1 MVEKQNRKYIIDHT
15 NPEKEKRQNKNMSF
29 IASLLSRSS
38 SFSSCSFSKL
48 FFQYHPHIYQH
59 IILLIICIILHITVV
74 STRNVTF
81 TLDPSNYLE
90 GEWQNGPLI
99 PASNRFNQRNKAAY
113 TWRSSTLRHP
123 YVEFP
128 TVKGFPMDSITIGVW
143 IKIDINDPGGCVF
156 DISCDNC
163 VDRCPASIRLMST
176 RQGAHVFLIP
186 TKHEA
191 NEGLCGLRAQRPRVV
206 NTITALNIGE
216 WRHVA
221 VVLDATKQIFQ
232 LYVDGKLDG
241 FVEGAVRYEAI
252 ARRQVKNI
260 ILGRQYQDLANPINA
275 AYDDLQL
282 WDKALSKTEIENLAK
297 INCEF
302 TDWSEWSSCENA
314 AKKGNNID
322 DNVFAIRRRTRKI
335 TLTPKN
341 GGIKCPTKLLEE
353 ENCRIMT
360 SL

>member
-1 MVEKQNRKYIIDHT
+1 MRAAADLYLST
-15 NPEKEKRQNKNMSF
+15 P
-29 IASLLSRSS
+29 ALLS
-38 SFSSCSFSKL
+38 FSL
-48 FFQYHPHIYQH
+48 IVHI
-59 IILLIICIILHITVV
+59 LVLITFVGAK
-74 STRNVTF
+74 NVAF
-81 TLDPSNYLE
+81 TLDPKNYLE
-90 GEWQNGPLI
+90 GDWQNGPLI
-99 PASNRFNQRNKAAY
+99 PATNRFNQRNKAAY

-128 TVKGFPMDSITIGVW
+128 SVKGFPMDSITIALWV
-143 IKIDINDPGGCVF
+143 KIDKHDPGGCIF

-186 TKHEA
+186 TNYES

-206 NTITALNIGE
+206 NTVTRLNIGE

-232 LYVDGKLDG
+232 VYVDGKLDG
-241 FVEGAVRYEAI
+241 FVEGAARYEPI
-252 ARRQVKNI
+252 ARRKVKNI
-260 ILGRQYQDLANPINA
+260 ILGRQYQNLANPMNA

-282 WDKALSKTEIENLAK
+282 WDYALSKLEIEDLAK
-297 INCEF
+297 IDCEF
-302 TDWSEWSSCENA
+302 SEWTKWSNCVTTASKGDNLNDNKY
-314 AKKGNNID
+314 AK
-322 DNVFAIRRRTRKI
+322 RTRTRKI
-335 TLTPKN
+335 TLQPKN
-341 GGIKCPTKLLEE
+341 GGKQCPTKLMEE